1 MATDLCSTC
10 LLQPSTSACI
20 SNARR
25 LNTVNLRNEFTPKKQ
40 KIGGRTWKIT
50 QQAHTKPGTEEE
62 LPAGP
67 LEFNE
72 QRYLA
77 GRASDPRTWM
87 GPRCAPGR
95 RQVHYIRERY
105 VPGVPEDPLVPIA
118 HARTGGD
125 HHRLARGGA
134 TSHLER
140 HGRTSE
146 IDALTF
152 PGRVRRFD
160 EALYDTYADGI
171 AVLHL
176 GRIVYE
182 RYFGALEAHLQHTCY
197 SITKS
202 YAGTL
207 AAAFVDEGVLDDT
220 KPIPYHLPELRRTAF
235 EDATLRELMD
245 MQTGLDYSEDCADRC
260 ASVGAYVRACGSRP
274 RPAGYGGPQTL
285 CEYLRTVRKEGPHG
299 ESFAYRIINTE
310 VMNVAR
316 VTGRSCVQLLHERLW
331 APLGCEEY
339 GYVVVDAAGMPL
351 AGCGLSLTMRDMA
364 RFGEL
369 MRCEGTWRGKQL
381 IPASVVHDVQ
391 LYNDPSKLPSNLTYR
406 NQWWVSRHELR
417 GFYAAGIYGQ
427 HLYVLPEAETVIAR
441 FASHPVV
448 SGAANKPITSHR
460 WRRLSACCASSG
472 PHTQSSPTLH
482 KEYGA
487 RCASPSRHPKKPPS
501 CGRRRSNEEETNA
514 NQLDEVME

>member
-1 MATDLCSTC
+1 MNLRLRSKRLEAAHGRLHSKRIPTLALKGSF
-10 LLQPSTSACI
+10 LRARSSSTSSATSTVVLLTRAYLDGSAVRPRPQTSALHSRAI
-20 SNARR
+20 RSWSSRR
-25 LNTVNLRNEFTPKKQ
+25 S
-40 KIGGRTWKIT
+40 
-50 QQAHTKPGTEEE
+50 
-62 LPAGP
+62 AGP
-67 LEFNE
+67 
-72 QRYLA
+72 Y
-77 GRASDPRTWM
+77 RT
-87 GPRCAPGR
+87 CANWW
-95 RQVHYIRERY
+95 
-105 VPGVPEDPLVPIA
+105 
-118 HARTGGD
+118 D

-152 PGRVRRFD
+152 TDLTGRVRRFD

-171 AVLHL
+171 PVLHL

-182 RYFGALEAHLQHTCY
+182 RNFGALEAHLQHTCY

-220 KPIPYHLPELRRTAF
+220 KPIPYYLPELRRTAF

-245 MQTGLDYSEDCADRC
+245 MQTGLDYSEECADRC

-274 RPAGYGGPQTL
+274 RPAGHDGPQTL

-299 ESFAYRIINTE
+299 ESFAYKTINTE
-310 VMNVAR
+310 VMTVAR
-316 VTGRSCVQLLHERLW
+316 VTGRSFVQLLHERLW
-331 APLGCEEY
+331 APLGCEED

-351 AGCGLSLTMRDMA
+351 AGCGLSLTLRDMA

-369 MRCEGTWRGKQL
+369 MREGTWRGKQL

-391 LYNDPSKLPSNLTYR
+391 LYNDPSKLPSDLTCR
-406 NQWWVSRHELR
+406 NQWWVSRNELR
-417 GFYAAGIYGQ
+417 GFFAAGIYGQ
-427 HLYVLPEAETVIAR
+427 RLYVLPEAETVIAR
-441 FASHPVV
+441 FASHPVA